1 VRGIDEILSLV
12 CGFLGRARIGHV
24 MVDSLAVNFHGLP
37 RTTMDIDLI
46 LQIKEED
53 APKLAEF
60 LSRNDF
66 FASAE
71 GLRRALKERSHCTV
85 QDKRSMFRLDI
96 KGIYNEMDKRTFE
109 RGISFKYRGTEICIA
124 SPEDIIAN
132 KLVFGSEQDLKD
144 AEGIFIRQLG
154 KLDLEY
160 LGEICREMGVE
171 DELAGLKRIERGEIE
186 SSK

>member
-1 VRGIDEILSLV
+1 MREIDEILSLV
-12 CGFLGRARIGHV
+12 CGFLGRARIGYV
-24 MVDSLAVNFHGLP
+24 MVGGLVVNFHGLP

-60 LSRNDF
+60 LNRNDF
-66 FASAE
+66 FASAG
-71 GLRRALKERSHCTV
+71 GLRRALKERFHCIV

-109 RGISFKYRGTEICIA
+109 KRTSFKYRGAEIYIA
-124 SPEDIIAN
+124 SPEDTIAD

-144 AEGIFIRQLG
+144 AEGIYIRQLG
-154 KLDLEY
+154 KLDLKY
-160 LGEICREMGVE
+160 LEEICREMGVE
-171 DELAGLKRIERGEIE
+171 EEFVELKRRAEEAGSE
-186 SSK
+186 

>member
-1 VRGIDEILSLV
+1 MREIDEILSLV
-12 CGFLGRARIGHV
+12 CGFLGRARIGYV
-24 MVDSLAVNFHGLP
+24 MVGGLVVNFHGLS

-53 APKLAEF
+53 TPKLAEF

-71 GLRRALKERSHCTV
+71 GLRRALKERFHCIV

-96 KGIYNEMDKRTFE
+96 KGICNEMDKRTFE
-109 RGISFKYRGTEICIA
+109 RRTSFKYKGTDIYIA

-144 AEGIFIRQLG
+144 AEGIFVRQLG
-154 KLDLEY
+154 KLNLEY
-160 LGEICREMGVE
+160 LEEICREMGVE
-171 DELAGLKRIERGEIE
+171 DELAGLKRRVEELGSE
-186 SSK
+186 